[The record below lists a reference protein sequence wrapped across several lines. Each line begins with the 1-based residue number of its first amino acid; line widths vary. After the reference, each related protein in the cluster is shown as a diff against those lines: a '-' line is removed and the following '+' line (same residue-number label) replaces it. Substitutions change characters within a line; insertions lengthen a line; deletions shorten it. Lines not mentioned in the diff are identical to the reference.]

1 MVMGLFR
8 KRPANLAQNPA
19 APASPAESDKPES
32 AKPESAKP
40 EPAPPESPKDEAPL
54 SPVATMILADMALRA
69 GQALVR
75 RGVERGILQG
85 QPAPKGRVVRG
96 RSLGETVVGTVLNEV
111 ARRSVPGAIL
121 VGGGL
126 LAKALRDRHR
136 AKTERKRETPD

>member
-1 MVMGLFR
+1 
-8 KRPANLAQNPA
+8 
-19 APASPAESDKPES
+19 
-32 AKPESAKP
+32 
-40 EPAPPESPKDEAPL
+40 
-54 SPVATMILADMALRA
+54 MILADMALRA

-111 ARRSVPGAIL
+111 ARRSIPGAIL

-136 AKTERKRETPD
+136 AKAAQKRETPD